1 MSAAPLLLLL
11 LLPLASSTQPAHAH
25 AHTLHFFDAHT
36 LLPSQNTE
44 KVSLQPLLIR
54 KGTTRVALYGLGTHA

>member
-1 MSAAPLLLLL
+1 MHTRTP
-11 LLPLASSTQPAHAH
+11 ST
-25 AHTLHFFDAHT
+25 FFDAYT
-36 LLPSQNTE
+36 LPPLQNTE